1 MGCTGRILKAAP
13 VLASQAIAP
22 NATVGGERLPMDQPL
37 RGSSPGSKLE
47 GYRPSPNI
55 FSARRLQAY
64 GFATAGIYATFF
76 VSIYRAGVW
85 IVNSNGLPIYTDF
98 ACAWAATMQ
107 ALHGDASVLYDP
119 AQFVK
124 VQAAFVAPAD
134 YYYPN
139 WPYPPTFFLFLAPF
153 TLVHYLYGFIAW
165 DLLTLLGFIAVI
177 YLIVRRLPAIAVAL
191 ASPFTAWNFL
201 AAHNGFL
208 TASLLGASL
217 LALERQPIL
226 AGVFIGCLSYKP
238 QLGILFP
245 VALAAATQWRAFASA
260 AVTAT
265 ALAGISIAAFGSGV
279 WQALPG
285 QLAAQTTEVFLAAG
299 DPSSAAHWGYIQTI
313 YGLVRLLNGSGAAA
327 WMAQGAATIG
337 VAIIVWLVWR
347 SAVRYSLKAATLSA
361 AALIA
366 TPYAFA
372 YDMAAIAIP
381 VAFLARDQLRW
392 GLLRGEQ
399 GIAIGLFAVTI
410 AVFMSF
416 GDRQGGITFGSVPLA
431 PFVITILLCMILR
444 RTCRPAAFA

>member
-1 MGCTGRILKAAP
+1 MDQALRRLAPGREREGYQLSHNICSTWRLAGIWLRHCRYLRGVLRLDLSRRRGLSMATDCRSTPTSPVRGPLSCRRCTGTRSYCMIRSNYQTP
-13 VLASQAIAP
+13 
-22 NATVGGERLPMDQPL
+22 GG
-37 RGSSPGSKLE
+37 
-47 GYRPSPNI
+47 
-55 FSARRLQAY
+55 
-64 GFATAGIYATFF
+64 
-76 VSIYRAGVW
+76 
-85 IVNSNGLPIYTDF
+85 
-98 ACAWAATMQ
+98 
-107 ALHGDASVLYDP
+107 
-119 AQFVK
+119 
-124 VQAAFVAPAD
+124 
-134 YYYPN
+134 
-139 WPYPPTFFLFLAPF
+139 
-153 TLVHYLYGFIAW
+153 
-165 DLLTLLGFIAVI
+165 
-177 YLIVRRLPAIAVAL
+177 VRRTRGLLLSELALSTDILSLPDTIYPGALPLWVHCLGSVAAVRLHCRNYLVVRRFPAIAVAI

-208 TASLLGASL
+208 TASLLGPSL
-217 LALERQPIL
+217 LALEHQPIF
-226 AGVFIGCLSYKP
+226 AGVFIGCLSCKP

-245 VALAAATQWRAFASA
+245 VALATATQWRAFASA

-299 DPSSAAHWGYIQTI
+299 DPSSAAHWGYMQTI

-366 TPYAFA
+366 TPHAFA

-392 GLLRGEQ
+392 G
-399 GIAIGLFAVTI
+399 IAE
-410 AVFMSF
+410 
-416 GDRQGGITFGSVPLA
+416 R
-431 PFVITILLCMILR
+431 
-444 RTCRPAAFA
+444 